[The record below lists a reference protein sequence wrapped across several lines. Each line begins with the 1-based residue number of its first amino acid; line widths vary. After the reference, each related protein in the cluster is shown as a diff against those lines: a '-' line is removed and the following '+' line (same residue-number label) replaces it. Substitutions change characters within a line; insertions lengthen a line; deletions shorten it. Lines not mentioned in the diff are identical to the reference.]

1 MSGGRVSLPAAIG
14 AFIVLLA
21 GPVSL
26 AAAAPP
32 LGAPSPLVR
41 VGPGVTESSQR
52 QVVRTRDGFVHIAA
66 VDDEGYDDGPDA
78 YLHMYRA
85 TTAGV
90 PTEFTVADASH
101 EPHVSL
107 PLNLSGG
114 DARIDA
120 DGMVHVTYVVANL
133 GGDDVG
139 GYRASSLTVE
149 YQTFDTRTETWG
161 LAHTVTTQD
170 MDGDGVRGKVV
181 SALALDPSGTPLVIT
196 ASSAGV
202 AAWSPAPGGE
212 WARSAVEGD
221 DAVHP
226 SLAFDASGRAH
237 LAWLSSPDDTPS
249 IRYASRAPGGDWS
262 APEVVADGD
271 VLSNKTLDQSPSL
284 AFDAAARPVVL
295 WLDSSDDVRIGTRDG
310 DGVWRR
316 DDPPP
321 TYTHTPGLF
330 MRGDDRIVFLGHD
343 ADTHPA
349 YLSQAA
355 GTPDWSSVGVFA
367 PPADEGDYYAYDGS
381 ASARFDPLFDAD
393 CRTVDVAFFSEYS
406 QRPGR
411 IGQPDL
417 YYAAVRLPEPPGGC
431 PPAPGLGGSD
441 NSGGSG
447 SDQGGEGSTP
457 DPGDPPPDPGDPP
470 PQPGAL
476 AVLLGDERLQPQR
489 DANPAGIAEAF
500 ESVASATGTLGSIS
514 IYLDASSTS
523 EKLTAGLYADHDG
536 HPGSLL
542 AQGNATAKAGE
553 WNTIALPAAAMTAG
567 DHYWIAL
574 LGTGSGHI
582 AFRDDPQ
589 GGCHSETTPSSISL
603 DTLPSAWS
611 TGSEFG
617 DCPVSAYGT
626 GR

>member
-1 MSGGRVSLPAAIG
+1 MAVWASSAQSPRAACFSPAR
-14 AFIVLLA
+14 FR
-21 GPVSL
+21 S
-26 AAAAPP
+26 PP
-32 LGAPSPLVR
+32 RRPLWARRARYVR

-66 VDDEGYDDGPDA
+66 VDDEGYDGGPDA

-101 EPHVSL
+101 EPHASL
-107 PLNLSGG
+107 PLDLSGG

-120 DGMVHVTYVVANL
+120 AGVVHVTYVLANL

-139 GYRASSLTVE
+139 EYRASSLTVE

-161 LAHTVTTQD
+161 PADTVTTLD

-181 SALALDPSGTPLVIT
+181 SALALDSSGAPLVIT

-202 AAWSPAPGGE
+202 AAWSPTPDGE
-212 WARSAVEGD
+212 WARSAVDGEG
-221 DAVHP
+221 ALHP

-237 LAWLSSPDDTPS
+237 LAWLSSPDGTPS
-249 IRYASRAPGGDWS
+249 IRYASRAPDGGWS

-295 WLDSSDDVRIGTRDG
+295 WLDNSDDVRVGTRDG
-310 DGVWRR
+310 DRVWRR
-316 DDPPP
+316 GDPPP

-343 ADTHPA
+343 ADVHPA

-381 ASARFDPLFDAD
+381 ASARFDPLFDPD
-393 CRTVDVAFFSEYS
+393 CRTVDVAFFDEYS
-406 QRPGR
+406 ERPGR

-431 PPAPGLGGSD
+431 PPAPGLDGPGGSGA
-441 NSGGSG
+441 GGSG
-447 SDQGGEGSTP
+447 SGQGGDGSTP
-457 DPGDPPPDPGDPP
+457 DPGDPSPAPGSS
-470 PQPGAL
+470 
-476 AVLLGDERLQPQR
+476 AVLLGDKRLQPQP
-489 DANPAGIAEAF
+489 DTNPAGIAEAF
-500 ESVASATGTLGSIS
+500 ESVASATGTLSSIS
-514 IYLDASSTS
+514 IYLDTSSTG
-523 EKLTAGLYADHDG
+523 EQLTAGLYDDHDG

-542 AQGNATAKAGE
+542 AQGDAAPNAGE
-553 WNTIALPAAAMTAG
+553 WNTISLSAAAMTAG
-567 DHYWIAL
+567 HHYWIAL
-574 LGTGSGHI
+574 LGTGAGRI

-603 DTLPSAWS
+603 DALPSAWS
-611 TGSEFG
+611 TGNEFG
-617 DCPVSAYGT
+617 DCPVSAYGS
-626 GR
+626 GQ